1 LTPVPAWAK
10 HTGAVAFSARGQRH
24 QHRDGFGG
32 EWIQVAL
39 IVLAVVLVCYVLLI
53 R

>member
-1 LTPVPAWAK
+1 
-10 HTGAVAFSARGQRH
+10 VAFSARGQRH

-39 IVLAVVLVCYVLLI
+39 IVLAVVLVCYVVLI